1 MIFFKDQTN
10 IAISFCTA
18 YAELEVC
25 PTCTV
30 QCLAIFLQYFF
41 RYYTENRTPKVKQEP
56 WDYVVH
62 LPKLAITI
70 YILLLSGKV
79 NHKETHLN
87 WQFFFFLQNFSLI
100 LKGYICN
107 ITDSHLVF
115 YMPDRTFECRSKLR
129 QLNNSLAAIRSLK
142 MNINV
147 ICPLYAVGEI

>member
-30 QCLAIFLQYFF
+30 QCLPIFLQYFF

-87 WQFFFFLQNFSLI
+87 WQFFFFSSKFQPNIKRLYLQYYWFPFSILYAWQNFWVQI
-100 LKGYICN
+100 K
-107 ITDSHLVF
+107 TKA
-115 YMPDRTFECRSKLR
+115 T
-129 QLNNSLAAIRSLK
+129 
-142 MNINV
+142 
-147 ICPLYAVGEI
+147 